1 MSDVLDQS
9 EVDALLAAVDGG
21 SVTKAPVNSEFAGAS
36 SDSSYRS
43 SMGSDGDPPVRMD
56 VQLYDFKR
64 PERVSKDQMRALE
77 ALHEGFGRN
86 FGASLSGYLRTI
98 IEVSVAHIEQLTYSE
113 FIHSLP
119 NPTCF
124 NLVKAEQLDGQLCL
138 EISPLIIYPIIDRLL
153 GGSNA
158 DLFIPQRPLTQIE
171 QRLVQRITDRAM
183 QHLSEAWSNLTPVT
197 FSVSDFESNPQ
208 LVLIVPPNET
218 VVVVGFELKM
228 GNRAGTM
235 SLCIPY
241 NVIEPIMGTLA
252 AQNWVSYQRKGGQD
266 DHVRK
271 LTKNVNY
278 APVEVRAFLAQT
290 RMKLNDLLTLQVG
303 DVITTEKAS
312 DRDVLIQVEGRNK
325 FLGQV
330 GQFRGARAVRIT
342 RMCQDAVNPLAAA
355 ASATPTTP
363 VGGAK

>member
-1 MSDVLDQS
+1 MTDVLDQS
-9 EVDALLAAVDGG
+9 EVDALLAAVEGG
-21 SVTKAPVNSEFAGAS
+21 QVGPESGAPHVFGQQGRAHI
-36 SDSSYRS
+36 
-43 SMGSDGDPPVRMD
+43 D
-56 VQLYDFKR
+56 VQVYDFKR

-86 FGASLSGYLRTI
+86 FGAALSGYLRTI

-124 NLVKAEQLDGQLCL
+124 NLLKAEQLDGQLCL

-171 QRLVQRITDRAM
+171 QRLVQRITDLATH
-183 QHLSEAWSNLTPVT
+183 HLSEAWSNLTPVT
-197 FSVSDFESNPQ
+197 FSVNDFESNPQ
-208 LVLIVPPNET
+208 LVQIVPPNET

-241 NVIEPIMGTLA
+241 NVIEPIMGMLA
-252 AQNWVSYQRKGGQD
+252 AQNWFSYQRKGGQE
-266 DHVRK
+266 DHVKK
-271 LTKNVNY
+271 LTRNVSN
-278 APVEVRAFLAQT
+278 ARVEMRAFLAQT
-290 RMKLNDLLTLQVG
+290 SITVNELMALQVG
-303 DVITTEKAS
+303 DVITTDKAS
-312 DRDVLIQVEGRNK
+312 GRDVLIQIEGKNK

-330 GQFRGARAVRIT
+330 GQFRGARAVRVT
-342 RMCQDAVNPLAAA
+342 RVCQH
-355 ASATPTTP
+355 P
-363 VGGAK
+363 VDNGRVDRIGGKP